1 MSSYFSKICYNAN
14 GSNRPFLT
22 VAYLFRQN
30 SRSNRSEKVKLEE
43 RLFFDLFS
51 ILTKNQRTSPWLYG
65 CKVKKIDK

>member
-1 MSSYFSKICYNAN
+1 MSSYFSKICYNVN

-43 RLFFDLFS
+43 RLFFLALFS
-51 ILTKNQRTSPWLYG
+51 IFTQKPENKSLVL
-65 CKVKKIDK
+65 